1 MVGGVRCS
9 YCLKLLNFVLM
20 GYIKLDSEYACGY
33 SFCISFFRE
42 AGEPFPLLVYKHKER
57 SCVMGEES
65 QKCPAM

>member
-33 SFCISFFRE
+33 SFAFLSFRKQ
-42 AGEPFPLLVYKHKER
+42 GSPLLLLVYKHKER
-57 SCVMGEES
+57 SCVMGKES